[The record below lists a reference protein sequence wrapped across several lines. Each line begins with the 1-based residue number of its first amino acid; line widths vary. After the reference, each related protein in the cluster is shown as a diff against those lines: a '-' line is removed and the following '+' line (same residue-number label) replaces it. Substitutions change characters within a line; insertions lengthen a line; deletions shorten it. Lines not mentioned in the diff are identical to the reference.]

1 MIINGYVVFLLLRL
15 AGRYASPFFF
25 MGYARLVLLLFFV
38 GHIADECILLL
49 LFYVWFATR
58 WTVALLLDLLLGG
71 AASSPVDWCVKGGLS
86 SAIPPRPCTRPL
98 PLPVPLRTVPP
109 PPIRPGWHASLP
121 LPVLLGHCRAVPPP
135 HRHTLS
141 YSCRDTTPRDG
152 DRLELLMLEMNSG
165 WAADAIFSFA
175 RRARRTWT

>member
-109 PPIRPGWHASLP
+109 PPIRPGWYASLP
-121 LPVLLGHCRAVPPP
+121 LSGNRAVG
-135 HRHTLS
+135 
-141 YSCRDTTPRDG
+141 RDVVTPV
-152 DRLELLMLEMNSG
+152 S
-165 WAADAIFSFA
+165 AADSADSPSPE
-175 RRARRTWT
+175 RSTVGEVESVPM